1 MSNLK
6 RFSVSIDEKL
16 IKRFDKYI
24 KEKKYPTR
32 SKAIGDLITESL
44 MKNEWVTG
52 KEVTGAVTLVFDHH
66 KRELVN
72 KLTDIQ
78 HKFHNLVISSQHI
91 HLDHDNCFEIIAVK
105 GKSGDVQKL
114 AELLKATKGVKF
126 ASLSM
131 ATTGKG
137 I

>member
-6 RFSVSIDEKL
+6 RFSVSLDEKL
-16 IKRFDKYI
+16 VERFDRYL

-44 MKNEWVTG
+44 MKNEWITG

-72 KLTDIQ
+72 RLTDIQ
-78 HKFHNLVISSQHI
+78 HKFHDLVISSQHI

-105 GKSGDVQKL
+105 GKSGEVQKL
-114 AELLKATKGVKF
+114 AELLKATKGVKY